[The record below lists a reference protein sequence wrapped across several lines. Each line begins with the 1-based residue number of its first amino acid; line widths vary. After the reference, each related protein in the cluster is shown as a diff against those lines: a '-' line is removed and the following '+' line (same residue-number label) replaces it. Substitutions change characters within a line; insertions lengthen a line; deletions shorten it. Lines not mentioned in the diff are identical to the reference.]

1 MTEMKVIMSGGEEGV
16 LKLHS
21 NAATGMVY
29 QRIFNRNFYNDVDM
43 IRGAQ
48 ENPVIVQEIFPRVFY
63 VWSLLYQCGSELT
76 IQDIL
81 KKTEIDYMEWLMD
94 FTMNA
99 FISPEAVSAFAEEYS
114 KGTETKSDAKN

>member
-1 MTEMKVIMSGGEEGV
+1 MTEVKVIMSGGEEGV

-29 QRIFNRNFYNDVDM
+29 QRIFNRNFYNDVDLN
-43 IRGAQ
+43 RGAQ
-48 ENPVIVQEIFPRVFY
+48 ENPAIVQEIFPRVFY
-63 VWSLLYQCGSELT
+63 VWSLLYQCGGELT

-81 KKTEIDYMEWLMD
+81 KKTEMDYIEWLMD

>member
-29 QRIFNRNFYNDVDM
+29 QRIFNRNFYNDVDP

-48 ENPVIVQEIFPRVFY
+48 ENPAIVQEIFPRVFY

-81 KKTEIDYMEWLMD
+81 KKTEMDYMEWLMD

-99 FISPEAVSAFAEEYS
+99 FISPEAVSAFVEEYS